1 MVFSA
6 GGSAF
11 FGDWFSFSSRA
22 GSAAAALML
31 LLVVAVAGVIFTAVA
46 LMLDDDDVDDVDE
59 LDVVWWRCTPIGRLA
74 GFIRRRVATFG
85 SSESMQYS
93 LVSSSSLSVHA
104 SDTLFWYRSKDV
116 VEPAAALGM
125 SFLGLGRPGMLRV
138 LLFQNEEL
146 SLLSILQVESTGWM
160 AVMSFVC
167 VVLSRHFFNFF
178 ILSHSFGIF
187 VK

>member
-74 GFIRRRVATFG
+74 GFISRRVATFG

-104 SDTLFWYRSKDV
+104 SDTLFWYRSNDV

-138 LLFQNEEL
+138 LLFQNEL
-146 SLLSILQVESTGWM
+146 SLLSIVVEVESTGWM
-160 AVMSFVC
+160 AVMMSCVC
-167 VVLSRHFFNFF
+167 VVLSRHFTTF